1 MPDARHQKTR
11 RPVIYRQLAALFT
24 LTLAGE
30 PLVAPVFARTDA
42 LSSLMRHKL
51 TPALAPVMA
60 ALATLSE
67 VAP

>member
-11 RPVIYRQLAALFT
+11 RPVIYKQLAALFT

-42 LSSLMRHKL
+42 LSSLMRPKL
-51 TPALAPVMA
+51 IQRWHR
-60 ALATLSE
+60 
-67 VAP
+67 